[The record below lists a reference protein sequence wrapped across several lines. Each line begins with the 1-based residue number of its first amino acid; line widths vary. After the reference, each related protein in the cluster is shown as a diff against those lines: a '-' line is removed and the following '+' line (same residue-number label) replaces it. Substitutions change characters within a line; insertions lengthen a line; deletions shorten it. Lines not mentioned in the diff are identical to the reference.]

1 MKSIV
6 PLVGWF
12 SLIVC
17 TMSAQTTRSA
27 TTADDIGA
35 MLRSKDPAVQQQAMA
50 AIREEVKKDA
60 NMGAAGLRNQWRVP
74 IDAPELQAE
83 LAEICREG
91 AISGV
96 NYQAAAETF
105 LRARVQALLAAGK
118 VDDAI
123 AAAKSYYNFSSM
135 ATTSDAILM
144 LHQALRAKDQKLA
157 RRFKLEQLAA
167 ATTQPVEGS
176 GVRVQGSGEE
186 PEATPAGA
194 VSGEETVLASIKV
207 DPKPYEEAIKAL
219 EVQGDFG
226 SLVQRGNLL
235 LIADRPAEAKEV
247 FEEAYEVAGD
257 SDVANAS
264 ECLARAMKAQDGG
277 IGRANG
283 FVLSIRPK
291 E

>member
-167 ATTQPVEGS
+167 ATTQPAEEGAQ
-176 GVRVQGSGEE
+176 V
-186 PEATPAGA
+186 AGA
-194 VSGEETVLASIKV
+194 AEASEGTVLAGIKV

-219 EVQGDFG
+219 ELQGDFG

-235 LIADRPAEAKEV
+235 LVADRPAEAKEV

-257 SDVANAS
+257 GDVANAS